1 MNKEEILNQA
11 MTFGFG
17 GMSGGELEYLY
28 DYCIDKDILE
38 LGCEVGQSSYIMAS
52 VAKSLICV
60 DAWDDSYEHLIYDDL
75 QKEVY
80 LNSLELK
87 QTFNTETKKS
97 VYDQFK
103 SNCDLYIKSS
113 KLTPIKGMTLDV
125 VDNFKDSQFDLI
137 LIDAD
142 HSFPGVYNDINS
154 YLPKLKP
161 DGYLMF
167 HDWGCLMWHGVKD
180 AADKA
185 VSEGKIEYVTH
196 SERVAIYK
204 LK

>member
-17 GMSGGELEYLY
+17 GMSEGELNYIY
-28 DYCIDKDILE
+28 DYCTDKDILE
-38 LGCEVGQSSYIMAS
+38 LGCEVGQSSYVMAS

-60 DAWDDSYEHLIYDDL
+60 DAWDDSYDHLIYDEL

-80 LNSLELK
+80 LNSLALK
-87 QTFNTETKKS
+87 QNFNSEIQIS

-103 SNCDLYIKSS
+103 NNCKSYIKSS
-113 KLTPIKGMTLDV
+113 KITPVKGMTLDV
-125 VDNFKDSQFDLI
+125 VDNFKDAQFDLI

-142 HSFPGVYNDINS
+142 HSFQGVYNDINA

-167 HDWGCLMWHGVKD
+167 HDWGCGMWTGVKG
-180 AADKA
+180 AADLA
-185 VSEGKIEYVTH
+185 TSEDKIEFVTR